1 MNDSVTSSEIDGTI
15 NYLDKKGNN
24 MNKDTNVIKKET
36 TETDLYLNMVANTN
50 KVLQESEKSS
60 SSLKLDNNSQNNSS
74 EINSSSK
81 SSVTSKVNF
90 EEIQLPNRN
99 NNDNHNDND
108 NDNHNDNH
116 NNNHN
121 DTFNNN
127 LIDSIVSNN
136 SNQSNDSTNSRRS
149 NTVETETRHNT
160 TENNVV
166 TPEPVL
172 TPQQLR
178 LKKIEL
184 LRKLSELKH
193 KGFKL
198 SKEYDFSSKVEDMEY
213 EYDLLKS
220 FANKRNGIKLYK
232 NILLNACSVTEFL
245 NDKYDPFNFQLSG
258 WSEHMSVEVDS
269 YDDVLEEL
277 YEKYKGKGGKMAPEM
292 KLLLLILASASAF
305 HFSKAHLSNIPGLDK
320 VLKNNPD
327 MISKLVAGKEKSSQ
341 FMTEQELNIE
351 RQRAE
356 LQEKE
361 RQMKQQLRDQQ
372 IQNQRLKDQLLKN
385 NEIHQEQLKTQQDN
399 QKQVSNNE
407 SYRNAHHPINLNA
420 GHPNNL
426 IPNNDQR
433 PIPKIVK
440 NDTVSDIL
448 GRLHSRDNDNNDT
461 ETQEETS
468 NNDRIVS
475 DSETKKRGR
484 KKKQIMQVL

>member
-1 MNDSVTSSEIDGTI
+1 MNNSLTSSEIDGTI
-15 NYLDKKGNN
+15 NYLDNKGNN
-24 MNKDTNVIKKET
+24 MNKDTNIIKKDT

-60 SSLKLDNNSQNNSS
+60 SSLKLDPNNSENNSS
-74 EINSSSK
+74 VINSSTK

-90 EEIQLPNRN
+90 EEFQLPDKNKIN
-99 NNDNHNDND
+99 NNEN
-108 NDNHNDNH
+108 
-116 NNNHN
+116 
-121 DTFNNN
+121 FNNN
-127 LIDSIVSNN
+127 LIDSIVSNQSN
-136 SNQSNDSTNSRRS
+136 RSNQSNESNQSKRS
-149 NTVETETRHNT
+149 NTIESESETKINT
-160 TENNVV
+160 TETKKVSSI
-166 TPEPVL
+166 PVL
-172 TPQQLR
+172 TPQQIR

-198 SKEYDFSSKVEDMEY
+198 SKEYDFNSKVEDMEY

-220 FANKRNGIKLYK
+220 FASKRNGLKLYK
-232 NILLNACSVTEFL
+232 NILLNACSVSEFL

-277 YEKYKGKGGKMAPEM
+277 YEKHKGKGGKMAPEM
-292 KLLLLILASASAF
+292 KLLLLVLASASAF

-351 RQRAE
+351 RQRTE

-361 RQMKQQLRDQQ
+361 KQMKQQLREQQ
-372 IQNQRLKDQLLKN
+372 EQNYKLKEQLLKN
-385 NEIHQEQLKTQQDN
+385 NEIHQEQLKTQDN
-399 QKQVSNNE
+399 KNEYKNE
-407 SYRNAHHPINLNA
+407 SYKNAHHPINLNA

-426 IPNNDQR
+426 IPNNDKR
-433 PIPKIVK
+433 SIPKIVK
-440 NDTVSDIL
+440 NDTVSEIL
-448 GRLHSRDNDNNDT
+448 GRLHSRDGDDT

-475 DSETKKRGR
+475 DSETKKKGR
-484 KKKQIMQVL
+484 KKKTIMQVM

>member
-1 MNDSVTSSEIDGTI
+1 MNDSVTSSELDGTI
-15 NYLDKKGNN
+15 NYLDNKGNN
-24 MNKDTNVIKKET
+24 MNKDTKLIKKDT

-60 SSLKLDNNSQNNSS
+60 SSLKLENNSENNSS
-74 EINSSSK
+74 VINSSSK
-81 SSVTSKVNF
+81 TSVSSKVNF

-99 NNDNHNDND
+99 DNNNHND
-108 NDNHNDNH
+108 
-116 NNNHN
+116 NHN

-136 SNQSNDSTNSRRS
+136 SNHSNESTHSRRS
-149 NTVETETRHNT
+149 NIVETETNT
-160 TENNVV
+160 IENNVTENNVV
-166 TPEPVL
+166 SPEPVL

-193 KGFKL
+193 KGYKL
-198 SKEYDFSSKVEDMEY
+198 SKEYDFNSKLEDMEY

-232 NILLNACSVTEFL
+232 NVLLNACSVTEFL

-385 NEIHQEQLKTQQDN
+385 NEIHQDQLKTQQEN
-399 QKQVSNNE
+399 KQQVSSNE

-426 IPNNDQR
+426 IPNNDVR

-448 GRLHSRDNDNNDT
+448 GRLHSRDNNDNDT

-484 KKKQIMQVL
+484 KKKTLMQVL